1 MTNEELFLIINE
13 HLINDE
19 KPSLYLRDLIENK
32 SLGKGK
38 FNILKKL
45 KHINQEPKHHP
56 EGNVLNHTMQV
67 IDEASKLRDFA
78 KNKQEFMWAALFHD
92 LGKITT
98 TKVRKGR
105 VTSYNHDNVG
115 GQISLEI
122 LKNYSNNEKFN
133 LSVSSLVRHHMIYLY
148 LNKNLP
154 FGDIDDMIKN
164 TNIIDLV
171 LLTLSDR
178 LGRGEISK
186 SKKDEIVKS
195 LEEFIRIVERKKDI
209 QLNEVKKILIIVSN
223 NKSKI

>member
-1 MTNEELFLIINE
+1 MTNDELFLEIDK
-13 HLINDE
+13 HLVNDE

-38 FNILKKL
+38 LNILKKL
-45 KHINQEPKHHP
+45 KFINQEPKHHP

-67 IDEASKLRDFA
+67 IDEASKLRNLA
-78 KNKQEFMWAALFHD
+78 ENKRDFMWSALFHD

-105 VTSYNHDNVG
+105 LTSYNHDRVG
-115 GQISLEI
+115 GEVCVDLLRE
-122 LKNYSNNEKFN
+122 YSKDEKFI
-133 LSVSSLVRHHMIYLY
+133 LSVSSLVKHHMIYLY

-154 FGDIDDMIKN
+154 FGDIDDMMKN
-164 TNIIDLV
+164 TNIINLV

-195 LEEFIRIVERKKDI
+195 LEEFIEIVERKKDI
-209 QLNEVKKILIIVSN
+209 QLNEVKKILIMA
-223 NKSKI
+223 SKDK